1 MFKGFEIVESYA
13 TLSNYQDITK
23 EFNLIN
29 YGGKEPLFD
38 IRKWD
43 RSPIAE
49 RQMLKGVTLN
59 KDEMRKLKEA
69 INKLDLD

>member
-1 MFKGFEIVESYA
+1 MFKGYTIIETYV
-13 TLSNYQDITK
+13 TLSNFQDITK
-23 EFNLIN
+23 EFNLID
-29 YGGKEPLFD
+29 YGNKEPSYD

-49 RQMLKGVTLN
+49 RPMLKGISLN
-59 KDEMRKLKEA
+59 KSELKKLKEA